1 MKKLFIFIVFILILF
16 FGCNQEVD
24 IEQAIIEYCKT
35 NEEIKLKDVTKF
47 DWDTAYIDYDVY
59 SQGKYI
65 NERYGIEGSFD
76 GLISEEQ
83 YAIAFCKN
91 SKLIKYIIFNSFN
104 LIIDDT
110 LPSKDKIPPII
121 YPDTTFTLKDDS
133 TTGFSTL
140 HLIIKQ

>member
-1 MKKLFIFIVFILILF
+1 MKYFFLNYKTILYNLHKGKETKTYSLNGILL
-16 FGCNQEVD
+16 C
-24 IEQAIIEYCKT
+24 
-35 NEEIKLKDVTKF
+35 
-47 DWDTAYIDYDVY
+47 YIVY

-65 NERYGIEGSFD
+65 KERYGIEGSFD